1 MIRIRKKASGIY
13 IILTLSALVAILPFF
28 LMIMSSFTDESII
41 FLNGY
46 RFLPAKFS
54 MDAYRYVLVNLGQI
68 GRAYSVTICITVF
81 GTIVNTMITAMLA
94 YPLSR
99 PFLPCRRI
107 FSLLVVLTLLF
118 NGGLVPTYL
127 VYTQIFHI
135 KNTIWALLLP
145 NLLMSPFQVILARTY
160 FTNSI
165 PSEIMDAAT
174 IDGAGETR
182 IFFKIAIP
190 LAKPMIV
197 TIGLFSG
204 IAYWNDWMNSLY
216 YITNARLIGIQS
228 YLNRI
233 LSDLQYLQSNEAA
246 ASISGDISFPGMS
259 IRMAIASIAILP
271 LIILF
276 TIFQKHF
283 VKGIAMGALKG

>member
-81 GTIVNTMITAMLA
+81 GTIVNTMIMAMLA

-135 KNTIWALLLP
+135 KNTVWALLLP

>member
-1 MIRIRKKASGIY
+1 MIKNGKMTLLIHIV
-13 IILTLSALVAILPFF
+13 LTLFTILAVLPFI
-28 LMIMSSFTDESII
+28 LMFMSSITDESMI
-41 FLNGY
+41 FQNGY
-46 RFLPAKFS
+46 SFIPDKLSA
-54 MDAYRYVLVNLGQI
+54 DAYRYVLVNLGQI
-68 GRAYSVTICITVF
+68 GRAYGVTVFITVS
-81 GTIVNTMITAMLA
+81 GTVVNLLITAMLA
-94 YPLSR
+94 YSLSR
-99 PFLPCRRI
+99 PFLPCRR
-107 FSLLVVLTLLF
+107 FFNLLVVLTLLF

-135 KNTIWALLLP
+135 KNTVWALLLP
-145 NLLMSPFQVILARTY
+145 NLLMSPFHVILAKTY
-160 FTNSI
+160 FINSI

-174 IDGAGETR
+174 IDGAGEIR
-182 IFFKIAIP
+182 IFFRLVLP

-216 YITNARLIGIQS
+216 YITNVRLIGIQS

-246 ASISGDISFPGMS
+246 ASMSGDISFPGMS
-259 IRMAIASIAILP
+259 IRMAIATIAILP
-271 LIILF
+271 IVILF

-283 VKGIAMGALKG
+283 VRGIAMGALKG

>member
-1 MIRIRKKASGIY
+1 MIKNGKMTLLIHIV
-13 IILTLSALVAILPFF
+13 LTLFTILAVLPFI
-28 LMIMSSFTDESII
+28 LMFMSSITDESMI
-41 FLNGY
+41 FQNGY
-46 RFLPAKFS
+46 SFIPDKLSA
-54 MDAYRYVLVNLGQI
+54 DAYRYVLVNLGQI
-68 GRAYSVTICITVF
+68 GRAYGVTVFITVS
-81 GTIVNTMITAMLA
+81 GTVVNLLITAMLA
-94 YPLSR
+94 YSLSR
-99 PFLPCRRI
+99 PFLPCRR
-107 FSLLVVLTLLF
+107 FFNLLVVLTLLF

-135 KNTIWALLLP
+135 KNTVWALLLP
-145 NLLMSPFQVILARTY
+145 NLLMSPFHVILAKTY
-160 FTNSI
+160 FINSI

-174 IDGAGETR
+174 IDGAGEIR
-182 IFFKIAIP
+182 IFFRLVLP

-216 YITNARLIGIQS
+216 YITNVRLIGIQS

-246 ASISGDISFPGMS
+246 ASMSGDISFPGMS
-259 IRMAIASIAILP
+259 IRMAIATMAILP
-271 LIILF
+271 IVILF

-283 VKGIAMGALKG
+283 VRGIAMGA